1 MNLRDYHPKIT
12 TLRLLP
18 PYRLPWWEQKI
29 NYYVVPCYVWPTYFH
44 DLIHPNLC
52 KCRKIE
58 LRWLDIW
65 GYSFKFIPNKR
76 LTVEGLWKIMCEGE
90 NESGSLWLTLTLAVT
105 MLFLFLLWP
114 CYLHRPHLF
123 VGYCSMLWVCPG
135 KEIISACLLCWWL
148 WMVRV
153 SHPCHSPD
161 QPKLGL

>member
-12 TLRLLP
+12 ALRLLP

-52 KCRKIE
+52 KCRKIQ
-58 LRWLDIW
+58 LHWLDIW

-114 CYLHRPHLF
+114 WVSAQTTLVCGILLHVMGVSRKGDYICLSVVSVALDGQGQPSLSFPRP
-123 VGYCSMLWVCPG
+123 
-135 KEIISACLLCWWL
+135 A
-148 WMVRV
+148 
-153 SHPCHSPD
+153 
-161 QPKLGL
+161 